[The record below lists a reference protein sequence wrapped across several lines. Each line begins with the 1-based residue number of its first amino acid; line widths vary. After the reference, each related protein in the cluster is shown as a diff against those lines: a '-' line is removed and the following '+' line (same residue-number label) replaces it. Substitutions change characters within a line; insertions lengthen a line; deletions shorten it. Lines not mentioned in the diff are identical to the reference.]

1 MQEVKCLSLVRSHVA
16 TIHYK
21 KSKVL
26 GAFFTMKRVFKFAMP
41 FLQASLV
48 KQILVG
54 LILGMALGLT
64 FPDAAKS
71 VGFLGTVFVTALK
84 GVAPILVFVLVMSS
98 IANQS
103 DISQG
108 NMHVKPIIALYL
120 VGTFLAAVIAV
131 GASFLWPTEIAL
143 QAAQDTVSTPG
154 GIAEVFGNLILQ
166 AVDNPVHAIAS
177 GNYISILVWA
187 IAMGAV
193 LRQSHSSTREVLL
206 DAAKTVEFIV
216 RLVIRFAPFGIFGIV
231 ASTLATTGL
240 EVFAGYL
247 KLLAV
252 LVGTMF
258 FIALVVNPILVW
270 LMIRR
275 NPYPYTLMT
284 LRESGVAAFF
294 TRSSAANIPVNLEIC
309 RRLNLPESTYSISI
323 PVGATVN
330 MQGAAI
336 TITVLTLAAAFS
348 LDVQVSTATAIFLSF
363 VAALC
368 ACGASGVP
376 GGSLML
382 IPLACGL
389 FGIDQNTAMQVVAVG
404 FIIGV
409 VQDSCETALNSSAD
423 ALFTIAACKRADR
436 LAGKEISD

>member
-1 MQEVKCLSLVRSHVA
+1 
-16 TIHYK
+16 
-21 KSKVL
+21 
-26 GAFFTMKRVFKFAMP
+26 MKRVFKFAMP

-71 VGFLGTVFVTALK
+71 VGFLGTVFVMALK

-108 NMHVKPIIALYL
+108 NMHVKPIIVLYL

-131 GASFLWPTEIAL
+131 GASFLWPTEITL
-143 QAAQDTVSTPG
+143 QAAQDTVATPG

-294 TRSSAANIPVNLEIC
+294 TRSSAAEFARINLFDFDSC
-309 RRLNLPESTYSISI
+309 RRYGEHAGCCHHDYGADARCSLLFGCTSEYRYGDLP
-323 PVGATVN
+323 
-330 MQGAAI
+330 
-336 TITVLTLAAAFS
+336 
-348 LDVQVSTATAIFLSF
+348 F
-363 VAALC
+363 VCSCALC
-368 ACGASGVP
+368 VWRLRCSRWV
-376 GGSLML
+376 
-382 IPLACGL
+382 
-389 FGIDQNTAMQVVAVG
+389 
-404 FIIGV
+404 
-409 VQDSCETALNSSAD
+409 AD
-423 ALFTIAACKRADR
+423 ADPACLRSFR
-436 LAGKEISD
+436 H

>member
-1 MQEVKCLSLVRSHVA
+1 
-16 TIHYK
+16 
-21 KSKVL
+21 
-26 GAFFTMKRVFKFAMP
+26 MKRVFKFAMP

-48 KQILVG
+48 EQILVG

-131 GASFLWPTEIAL
+131 GASFLWPTEITL

>member
-1 MQEVKCLSLVRSHVA
+1 
-16 TIHYK
+16 
-21 KSKVL
+21 
-26 GAFFTMKRVFKFAMP
+26 MKRVFQFAMP

-48 KQILVG
+48 KQIVVG
-54 LILGMALGLT
+54 LVLGIALGLT
-64 FPDAAKS
+64 FPEVAKS
-71 VGFLGTVFVTALK
+71 VGLLGSLFVAALK

-98 IANQS
+98 IANQQIAG
-103 DISQG
+103 DRHI
-108 NMHVKPIIALYL
+108 KPIVVLYL
-120 VGTFLAAVIAV
+120 LGTFAAALIAV
-131 GASFLWPTEIAL
+131 GASFLWPTAIAL
-143 QAAQDTVSTPG
+143 SVTDQAVSAPS
-154 GIAEVFGNLILQ
+154 GIMEVFRNLLLQ
-166 AVDNPVHAIAS
+166 AVDNPVNAIS
-177 GNYISILVWA
+177 KGNYISILVWA
-187 IAMGAV
+187 IAMGVV
-193 LRQSHSSTREVLL
+193 LRHAHSSTREVLL
-206 DAAKTVEFIV
+206 DAARAVEFIV
-216 RLVIRFAPFGIFGIV
+216 RLVIRFAPFGIFGLV

-240 EVFAGYL
+240 EAFAGYL
-247 KLLAV
+247 KVLAV

-258 FIALVVNPILVW
+258 FIALVVNPFLVW
-270 LMIRR
+270 LCIRR

-309 RRLNLPESTYSISI
+309 RRLGLPEATYSISI

-336 TITVLTLAAAFS
+336 TITVLTLAGVHT
-348 LDVQVSTATAIFLSF
+348 LGMPVDVLSAIFLSF

-368 ACGASGVP
+368 AAGASGVP

-409 VQDSCETALNSSAD
+409 MQDSCETALNSSAD
-423 ALFTIAACKRADR
+423 ALFTIAACKRAER
-436 LAGKEISD
+436 LQGKEE

>member
-1 MQEVKCLSLVRSHVA
+1 
-16 TIHYK
+16 
-21 KSKVL
+21 
-26 GAFFTMKRVFKFAMP
+26 MKRVFKFAMP

-131 GASFLWPTEIAL
+131 GASFLWPTEITL

-275 NPYPYTLMT
+275 NPYPYMPLLGMLMLGNI